1 MGWLMAVRTR
11 GKHYLTNFG
20 HQLALDSRGYGLV
33 MNLAWLFF
41 INIILVGPKNST
53 FVVKSCGWVVGS
65 PMTM

>member
-1 MGWLMAVRTR
+1 MGWLMAVLTR

-20 HQLALDSRGYGLV
+20 HQLALDSRGYGFV

-53 FVVKSCGWVVGS
+53 FVVKSCGWVVGL